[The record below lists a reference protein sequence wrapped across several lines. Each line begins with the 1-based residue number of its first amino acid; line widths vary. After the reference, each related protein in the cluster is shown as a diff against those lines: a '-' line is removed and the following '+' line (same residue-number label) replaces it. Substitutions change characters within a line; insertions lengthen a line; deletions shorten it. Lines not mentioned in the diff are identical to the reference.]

1 MGAGRAGNFGN
12 TKGSLLD
19 ALSNFLT
26 AASFIPGIDT
36 FVDLAAMPVDLARG
50 DFVSAGLDL
59 VGAIPFVGEVAD
71 AAKVA
76 KLADKAI
83 GTAKVADKVLDTARA
98 IERISPTKLTQT
110 HKITLSKKQYSNLVE
125 SIRKNGIT
133 EAIKYVEYKGT
144 KYVVDGHH
152 RLKAAKQ
159 LQLDKIPTQKVSLPY
174 KGYKTIDDLLWFD

>member
-1 MGAGRAGNFGN
+1 
-12 TKGSLLD
+12 
-19 ALSNFLT
+19 
-26 AASFIPGIDT
+26 
-36 FVDLAAMPVDLARG
+36 MPVDIARG

-59 VGAIPFVGEVAD
+59 VGVIPFVGEVAD
-71 AAKVA
+71 TAKVA

-83 GTAKVADKVLDTARA
+83 GTAKVADKVSDSGKA
-98 IERISPTKLTQT
+98 IKRISPTKLTQT
-110 HKITLSKKQYSNLVE
+110 HKITLSKKQYGNLVE